1 MNVRPSLA
9 AALSGKPLRA
19 VPLRRRTVLADLAL
33 WAALTVPV
41 LAVEG
46 LHLHEPDSTWQQLA
60 GIAALGVATALH
72 RRRPAVAFLIA
83 AAPGLAVAS
92 SLFTLSY
99 GCALAAFAY
108 LMGLRPPTARPRPST
123 PSPEAAPLEAASLA
137 GAQLEGAQPAGA
149 QLEGAPLRTT
159 RLEAEPREAEPREAA
174 PFTPASTLRPSLLAF
189 AALAATGTVKIAIR
203 QVDPAAEWLVL
214 MGTLLFGAVFPW
226 LIGRYW
232 RQSRELTAAGWARAE
247 QLEREHRIV
256 ADRARLRE
264 RARIAQD
271 MHDSLGH
278 ELSLIALRAGALQ
291 VTPGL
296 ADPHRTAAAE
306 LRAAASDAT
315 DRLHSIIGLL
325 REEDDE
331 PAPLTPPGETVAEL
345 VERAAESGLPVR
357 LLSAPAADDR
367 TLYRVVQEA
376 LTNAAKH
383 APGAPVTVATEQDGG
398 AVTVTVTNGRPPRAP
413 AAPPG
418 SGTGLLGLRARI
430 TALGG
435 TFDAGPHGD
444 GFRVTA
450 HLPAPGTPRPGAAA
464 FAHARRTAR
473 RHVSLAFGAAAVA
486 GTVLIG
492 GSFTWYAY
500 TKTHAVLTPQAYA
513 QLRIGTPLADVE
525 SRLPARTISD
535 PPVERAPTPPP
546 AHADCRYYRASGE
559 LFVPVEHFRLCFA
572 TEGSHAL
579 IGRAVIPKAGTA
591 DQVQEEEREWAR

>member
-1 MNVRPSLA
+1 MTP
-9 AALSGKPLRA
+9 
-19 VPLRRRTVLADLAL
+19 RRRSALADLSL
-33 WAALTVPV
+33 WAALALPV
-41 LAVEG
+41 LAVEH
-46 LHLHEPDSTWQQLA
+46 LHLHEPAAAWQQLA
-60 GIAALGVATALH
+60 GLAVLGAATALH
-72 RRRPAVAFLIA
+72 RRLPATAFVVA

-99 GCALAAFAY
+99 GPALAAFAY
-108 LMGLRPPTARPRPST
+108 LMGLRSR
-123 PSPEAAPLEAASLA
+123 AA
-137 GAQLEGAQPAGA
+137 
-149 QLEGAPLRTT
+149 
-159 RLEAEPREAEPREAA
+159 
-174 PFTPASTLRPSLLAF
+174 RPSLLAF
-189 AALAATGTVKIAIR
+189 AALAAVGTAEIAIR

-232 RQSRELTAAGWARAE
+232 RQSRELTAAGWARAG

-278 ELSLIALRAGALQ
+278 ELSLIAVRAGALQ
-291 VTPGL
+291 VAPGL
-296 ADPHRTAAAE
+296 ADAHRTAAAE

-315 DRLHSIIGLL
+315 DRLHGIIGLL

-331 PAPLTPPGETVAEL
+331 PAPLAPAGESVAEL

-357 LLSAPAADDR
+357 LVGAPAPDDR
-367 TLYRVVQEA
+367 TAYRVVQEA

-383 APGAPVTVATEQDGG
+383 APGAPVTVEAHRRADAT
-398 AVTVTVTNGRPPRAP
+398 TLTVTNGRPRHTPP
-413 AAPPG
+413 PPPG
-418 SGTGLLGLRARI
+418 SGTGLIGLRARI

-435 TFDAGPHGD
+435 TFDAGPHEG

-450 HLPAPGTPRPGAAA
+450 LLPAPGTAPARPARDEGPIDFAYARRSARRRVGLA
-464 FAHARRTAR
+464 FA
-473 RHVSLAFGAAAVA
+473 AAAVA

-492 GSFTWYAY
+492 GAFTWYAY

-513 QLRIGTPLADVE
+513 QLRTGTPFAE
-525 SRLPARTISD
+525 AAARLPDRTISD

-546 AHADCRYYRASGE
+546 AHTDCRYYRASGE
-559 LFVPVEHFRLCFA
+559 LFVPVEHFRLCFGDDPA
-572 TEGSHAL
+572 HTL
-579 IGRAVIPKAGTA
+579 VDKAVIPKAGTA
-591 DQVQEEEREWAR
+591 DQMVEEEHEWAR

>member
-1 MNVRPSLA
+1 MED
-9 AALSGKPLRA
+9 
-19 VPLRRRTVLADLAL
+19 RRRTLLVELSLWGALA
-33 WAALTVPV
+33 VPV
-41 LAVEG
+41 LAVEW
-46 LHLHEPDSTWQQLA
+46 LHLHEPDSTWQQLT
-60 GIAALGVATALH
+60 GIAALGAATALH
-72 RRRPAVAFLIA
+72 RRLPATAFLLA

-99 GCALAAFAY
+99 GGALAVFAY
-108 LMGLRPPTARPRPST
+108 LMGLR
-123 PSPEAAPLEAASLA
+123 SPAV
-137 GAQLEGAQPAGA
+137 
-149 QLEGAPLRTT
+149 
-159 RLEAEPREAEPREAA
+159 
-174 PFTPASTLRPSLLAF
+174 RPSLLAF
-189 AALAATGTVKIAIR
+189 GALAVAGTVKISVR

-232 RQSRELTAAGWARAE
+232 RQSGELTAAGWARAE

-291 VTPGL
+291 VAPGL
-296 ADPHRTAAAE
+296 ADQHRDAAAD
-306 LRAAASDAT
+306 LRSAASDAT
-315 DRLHSIIGLL
+315 DRLHGIIGLL

-331 PAPLTPPGETVAEL
+331 QAPLAPPGETVAEL
-345 VERAAESGLPVR
+345 VDRAAESGLPVH
-357 LLSAPAADDR
+357 LVSAPGTDDNPRTEDR
-367 TLYRVVQEA
+367 TVYRVVQEA
-376 LTNAAKH
+376 LTNAAKY
-383 APGAPVTVATEQDGG
+383 APGAPVTVEARQDAT
-398 AVTVTVTNGRPPRAP
+398 ATTVTVTNARPADAP
-413 AAPPG
+413 AAPSG

-435 TFDAGPHGD
+435 SFDAGPHDG

-450 HLPAPGTPRPGAAA
+450 RLPAPGTPLGGTPVDVDAG
-464 FAHARRTAR
+464 FGHARRTAR
-473 RHVSLAFGAAAVA
+473 RRVGLAFGAAAVA

-492 GSFTWYAY
+492 GAFTWYAY

-513 QLRIGTPLADVE
+513 QLRVGAPLADVE
-525 SRLPARTISD
+525 SRLPERTISD

-559 LFVPVEHFRLCFA
+559 LFVSVEHFRLCFA
-572 TEGSHAL
+572 DDTAHTL
-579 IGRAVIPKAGTA
+579 VDKAVIPKAGTA
-591 DQVQEEEREWAR
+591 DQVKEEEREWAR

>member
-1 MNVRPSLA
+1 MED
-9 AALSGKPLRA
+9 
-19 VPLRRRTVLADLAL
+19 RRRILLVGLSLWGVLAL
-33 WAALTVPV
+33 PV
-41 LAVEG
+41 LAVEW
-46 LHLHEPDSTWQQLA
+46 LHLHEPDSTWQQLT
-60 GIAALGVATALH
+60 GIAALGAATALH
-72 RRRPAVAFLIA
+72 RRLPATAFLLA

-99 GCALAAFAY
+99 GGALAVFAY
-108 LMGLRPPTARPRPST
+108 LMGLR
-123 PSPEAAPLEAASLA
+123 SPAV
-137 GAQLEGAQPAGA
+137 
-149 QLEGAPLRTT
+149 
-159 RLEAEPREAEPREAA
+159 
-174 PFTPASTLRPSLLAF
+174 RPSLLAF
-189 AALAATGTVKIAIR
+189 GALAVAGTVKISVR

-232 RQSRELTAAGWARAE
+232 RQSGELTAAGWARAE

-291 VTPGL
+291 VAPDL
-296 ADPHRTAAAE
+296 ADQHRTAAAD
-306 LRAAASDAT
+306 LRSAASDAT
-315 DRLHSIIGLL
+315 DRLHGIIGLL

-331 PAPLTPPGETVAEL
+331 QAPLAPPGETVAEL
-345 VERAAESGLPVR
+345 VERAAESGLPVH
-357 LLSAPAADDR
+357 LVSTPESTHGTEDR
-367 TLYRVVQEA
+367 TAYRVVQEA
-376 LTNAAKH
+376 LTNAAKY
-383 APGAPVTVATEQDGG
+383 APGAPVTVEARQDGTG
-398 AVTVTVTNGRPPRAP
+398 TTVTVTNARPADAP

-435 TFDAGPHGD
+435 SFDAGPHDG

-450 HLPAPGTPRPGAAA
+450 RLPAPGAPHLQPADAG
-464 FAHARRTAR
+464 FGHARRTAR
-473 RHVSLAFGAAAVA
+473 RRVGLAFGAAAVA

-492 GSFTWYAY
+492 GAFTWYAY

-513 QLRIGTPLADVE
+513 QLRVGAPLADVE
-525 SRLPARTISD
+525 SRLPERTISD

-559 LFVPVEHFRLCFA
+559 LFVTVEHFRLCFA
-572 TEGSHAL
+572 DDAAHTL
-579 IGRAVIPKAGTA
+579 VDKAVIPKAGTA
-591 DQVQEEEREWAR
+591 DQVKEEEREWAR

>member
-1 MNVRPSLA
+1 MTP
-9 AALSGKPLRA
+9 G
-19 VPLRRRTVLADLAL
+19 RRRALAHLSL
-33 WAALTVPV
+33 WAALALPV
-41 LAVEG
+41 LLVDH
-46 LHLHEPDSTWQQLA
+46 LHLHEPSSAGRQLA
-60 GIAALGVATALH
+60 GLATLAAATALH
-72 RRRPAVAFLIA
+72 RRLPATAFTLA
-83 AAPGLAVAS
+83 AAPGLAAAS

-99 GCALAAFAY
+99 GPALATFAY
-108 LMGLRPPTARPRPST
+108 LMGLRSRAV
-123 PSPEAAPLEAASLA
+123 
-137 GAQLEGAQPAGA
+137 
-149 QLEGAPLRTT
+149 
-159 RLEAEPREAEPREAA
+159 
-174 PFTPASTLRPSLLAF
+174 RPSLLAF
-189 AALAATGTVKIAIR
+189 AAVAATGTGRIALR

-291 VTPGL
+291 VAPGL
-296 ADPHRTAAAE
+296 TETHRTAAAE

-315 DRLHSIIGLL
+315 DRLHGIIGLL

-331 PAPLTPPGETVAEL
+331 PAPLAPAGESVEEL
-345 VERAAESGLPVR
+345 VERASGSGLRVR
-357 LLSAPAADDR
+357 LVGAPAPEDR
-367 TLYRVVQEA
+367 TTYRVVQEA

-383 APGAPVTVATEQDGG
+383 APGAPVVVETHHGPAETTL
-398 AVTVTVTNGRPPRAP
+398 TVTTYAPTPTPGPTPPHPHPR
-413 AAPPG
+413 G
-418 SGTGLLGLRARI
+418 SGTGTGTGLLGLHARV

-435 TFDAGPHGD
+435 TFEAGPHKD

-450 HLPAPGTPRPGAAA
+450 KLPTTATPRAEPATPTRPPAPDTDPGGYAQ
-464 FAHARRTAR
+464 AHRTAR
-473 RHVSLAFGAAAVA
+473 RRVALAFAGAATA

-492 GSFTWYAY
+492 GAFTWYAY

-513 QLRIGTPLADVE
+513 QLRVGTPLAE
-525 SRLPARTISD
+525 AALHLPDRTISD

-546 AHADCRYYRASGE
+546 AHAECRYYRASGE
-559 LFVPVEHFRLCFA
+559 LFVTVEHFRLCFDDGA
-572 TEGSHAL
+572 ARTL
-579 IGRAVIPKAGTA
+579 IDKAVIPKAGTA
-591 DQVQEEEREWAR
+591 DQIQEEEQEWLR